1 MYKVITV
8 ISDFVFI
15 YPLSMSIV
23 WILGGWLFYWRRER
37 GQQHVPPTLDHYE
50 RFSILVPAHNEVGQ
64 IEATVERL
72 LALNYPDYEIIV
84 ADDGSTDGT
93 TELLHRLCGQHER
106 LRAVYMA
113 HNGGKAAALNAAC
126 AVSRGDYILTIDADA
141 QLEPDAL
148 RWMAYNF
155 QQSPRVGAVTGNPR
169 VLNRTT
175 LLAKI
180 QTVEFATIIGLIK
193 RAQRA
198 PLGKVMTVS
207 GVIAAFRKQA
217 LVDVGMWDTH
227 MATDDIDISWRLQ
240 RRFWEIRYEPHAI
253 IWMLVPE
260 SLSELWHQRLRWSLG
275 GVEVLKKNADI
286 WKDWKQRRL
295 YPVYLE
301 SATSIVWAYCLWL
314 IVALRA
320 LQLGADFF
328 LGVEFGRGS
337 NPMWV
342 GATLTLVCIVMFLT
356 SLILDDAYER
366 RMLRYFFWVI
376 WYPIAYWLINA
387 STVVIGFAKVMLR
400 KKGAKGQGVWKSPD
414 RGISDG

>member
-1 MYKVITV
+1 MYHLLSL
-8 ISDFVFI
+8 ISDFVFF
-15 YPLSMSIV
+15 YPLTMSLV
-23 WILGGWLFYWRRER
+23 WIVGAVIFYWRNER
-37 GQQHVPPTLDHYE
+37 GKQGQLPELVDAE
-50 RFSILVPAHNEVGQ
+50 RFSILVPAHNEVRQ
-64 IEATVERL
+64 IETTVERL
-72 LALNYPDYEIIV
+72 LALNYPDYEVIV

-93 TELLHRLCGQHER
+93 TELLHRLCAQHER

-113 HNGGKAAALNAAC
+113 QNGGKAAALNAAC

-148 RWMAYNF
+148 RWMAWHF

-180 QTVEFATIIGLIK
+180 QTGEFATIVGLIK

-198 PLGKVMTVS
+198 MFGKVLTVS

-240 RRFWEIRYEPHAI
+240 RRFWDIRYEPRAI

-260 SLSELWHQRLRWSLG
+260 TVTGLWHQRLRWSLG

-301 SATSIVWAYCLWL
+301 YAASVVWSYCLWL
-314 IVALRA
+314 IVALRT
-320 LQLGADFF
+320 LQMGADLLF
-328 LGVEFGRGS
+328 GIEFGRGA
-337 NPMWV
+337 NPSWI
-342 GATLTLVCIVMFLT
+342 GASLALLCIAMFLI
-356 SLILDDAYER
+356 SLVLDNAYEKQ
-366 RMLRYFFWVI
+366 MVRYLFWVI

-400 KKGAKGQGVWKSPD
+400 KKGAQGQGVWQSPD
-414 RGISDG
+414 RGIQ